1 MQLRPYQALAVA
13 AVEDHFATF
22 GSDLPPVVVLP
33 TGGGKTPVIASLCR
47 NWVREGKR
55 VLVLA
60 HVRELLQQAVDKLH
74 AVDPTLHVGVCCAG
88 LGRKQTRTP
97 IVVASVQ
104 TACKKTAGF

>member
-13 AVEDHFATF
+13 AVEDHFAKF
-22 GSDLPPVVVLP
+22 GIDLPPVVVMP
-33 TGGGKTPVIASLCR
+33 TGSGKTPVIATLCR

-55 VLVLA
+55 VLVVA